1 MYSCPFYTAF
11 DDTSLCPWGH
21 SRFRNDNGQGTLLY
35 FKTEDR
41 LKLLGE
47 IDIARMCYNVQTDVR
62 WRFHGAFHVAASRFQ
77 TEI

>member
-1 MYSCPFYTAF
+1 MYSCPVYTVF
-11 DDTSLCPWGH
+11 DDTSLCSWGH
-21 SRFRNDNGQGTLLY
+21 SRLGTLLY

-62 WRFHGAFHVAASRFQ
+62 WRFHGAFHVAASCLQ